1 VQLTDLGVH
10 EHGWPDDAAADAL
23 RRDIRAMIR
32 RSRREKRLTQAE
44 LGRQVN
50 TSRFTINR
58 IETGSLDLSS
68 HLVEPLAEILDLP
81 DLATL
86 VAQRDNLLVATVN
99 ERDLVLRR
107 LLNTPSVKKVVIAS
121 VDDLNIYEMLL
132 PSRSDMPILSA
143 LDIDIIFPSAAR
155 ERQLFNGRRPLYGH
169 VEYQIK
175 RLSDLQGSDDYSA
188 ANLRIHESDSILSS
202 CAIVSTRAG
211 TECAFWPLIPT
222 PGKTSDATLPVI
234 TSVDPNTTGRFEA
247 YAAELIRS
255 SDPIH
260 TNEALCQRAS
270 AESGPQ
276 FTRFFSVGS
285 DQEDDVD
292 ENEGFAVSL
301 ILVVALCTRKHYG
314 IKRRL
319 ITYKRPSSLQDRERL
334 SLFSNNVNDVDI
346 RAARALAEKQT
357 PEERR
362 STSGALASAIDISGY
377 LAANSGVIPDLAY
390 RLAAI
395 REFATFN
402 LSVAP
407 DRLSSVTL
415 PDNLNLIHKPSFEGH
430 NRAAVAPKLF
440 VLELDATR
448 DQPELDVLR
457 ANADIEEV
465 GLEDMRNA
473 SSLNDFLIAS
483 RDRGFLL
490 PLLTDLRIA
499 EQ

>member
-1 VQLTDLGVH
+1 MH
-10 EHGWPDDAAADAL
+10 EHGWVDDAAADAL

-58 IETGSLDLSS
+58 IESGSFDVAS
-68 HLVEPLAEILDLP
+68 HLVEPLAEVLDLP
-81 DLATL
+81 DLVTL

-99 ERDLVLRR
+99 ERDLVVRR
-107 LLNTPSVKKVVIAS
+107 LLNTPSVRKVVIAS
-121 VDDLNIYEMLL
+121 VDDLNIYEMLF
-132 PSRSDMPILSA
+132 PGRSNMPILSVQ
-143 LDIDIIFPSAAR
+143 DIDIIFPSVAR

-211 TECAFWPLIPT
+211 TECAFWPLIPA
-222 PGKTSDATLPVI
+222 PERTSDAALPVV

-247 YAAELIRS
+247 YVAELIRAS
-255 SDPIH
+255 EPIH
-260 TNEALCQRAS
+260 TNEALCQRAA
-270 AESGPQ
+270 AESGPR

-319 ITYKRPSSLQDRERL
+319 ITYKRPSLLQDRERL
-334 SLFSNNVNDVDI
+334 SLFSNNVNDIDI
-346 RAARALAEKQT
+346 RAARALAEKQA

-362 STSGALASAIDISGY
+362 STGGALASAIDISGY
-377 LAANSGVIPDLAY
+377 LAANSGLIPDLAY
-390 RLAAI
+390 RLAAS

-402 LSVAP
+402 LSVEP
-407 DRLSSVTL
+407 DRLRSVTL
-415 PDNLNLIHKPSFEGH
+415 PDNLNLIHKASFGGH
-430 NRAAVAPKLF
+430 SRAAVAPRLF
-440 VLELDATR
+440 VLELGMDAAR

-457 ANADIEEV
+457 ANADVEEV
-465 GLEDMRNA
+465 GLEDIRN
-473 SSLNDFLIAS
+473 SSHLNDFLLAS
-483 RDRGFLL
+483 RDCGFLL
-490 PLLTDLRIA
+490 PLLADLRIA